1 MSRPPELPEDLQRLG
16 LYLETAA
23 IRSVRRHARRQA
35 IMSCVGAVV
44 IAVPFAVAVAATD
57 LAPSDDI
64 VPRAARTSF
73 FSTETQAPTNRFV
86 VRHIPDERVPAPRR
100 TRCLD
105 GNDCRTPTRPSGG
118 FSSSGRL

>member
-1 MSRPPELPEDLQRLG
+1 MNRPPELPDDLQRLG

-23 IRSVRRHARRQA
+23 ARAVRRHARRQA
-35 IMSCVGAVV
+35 IMSFLGAIV
-44 IAVPFAVAVAATD
+44 IAVPFAVAVAAAD
-57 LAPSDDI
+57 LAPSDEV

-100 TRCLD
+100 SRCLD
-105 GNDCRTPTRPSGG
+105 GNDCRSPTRPSGG
-118 FSSSGRL
+118 IPSSGRL

>member
-1 MSRPPELPEDLQRLG
+1 MSRPPELPDDLQRLG
-16 LYLETAA
+16 LYLQSAATA
-23 IRSVRRHARRQA
+23 SVRRHARRQA
-35 IMSCVGAVV
+35 VMSFLGAVV

-57 LAPSDDI
+57 LAPSDEV

-86 VRHIPDERVPAPRR
+86 VRHIPDERVPAPGR

-105 GNDCRTPTRPSGG
+105 GNDCRSPRRPSGG
-118 FSSSGRL
+118 IPSSGRM